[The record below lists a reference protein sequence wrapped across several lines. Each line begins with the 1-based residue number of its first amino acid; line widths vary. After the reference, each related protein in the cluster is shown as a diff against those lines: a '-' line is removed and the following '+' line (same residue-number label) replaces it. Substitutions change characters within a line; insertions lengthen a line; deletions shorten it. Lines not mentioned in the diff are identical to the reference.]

1 MRRQREKSP
10 QMRMRTTTMTKMTR
24 KVKRRMRERIV
35 AMKRN

>member
-1 MRRQREKSP
+1 MRQREKSP
-10 QMRMRTTTMTKMTR
+10 QMRMRTAMTKMTR